1 MKNKSQTNNNTT
13 DSRKPVLF
21 LKRLR
26 YYIAIKENCDAWSNF
41 GLIGVG
47 SKHMDNG
54 ILDAKQELCDLINTQ
69 GGNLLRESGFV
80 PSQNGRTSYGNGSGY
95 LGWKNFGTQDAA
107 LRYLRQYFELVECDP
122 NIDTPPE
129 IPKSLK
135 KRKQQQHLT
144 GIKSSVETNSPVQ
157 KLAQIG
163 FKDAAKWEIVDD
175 HKIQDIGDDAEFW
188 KECKET
194 KNALY
199 AFCVEDQILYI
210 GKTSKTIEKRFIG
223 YRKPGKN
230 QLTNIKCHNEIQ
242 LLWKKNKTVRIMVFP
257 DQTHLHW
264 SDFRISL
271 TAGLED
277 DLIERFKPKLNG
289 SNKNNKN
296 SQSGNFLTESE
307 QNEEIAS

>member
-1 MKNKSQTNNNTT
+1 MKNKSQTNNNPT

-21 LKRLR
+21 LKRLQ
-26 YYIAIKENCDAWSNF
+26 YYIAIKENCDARSNF

-69 GGNLLRESGFV
+69 GGNLLREPGFV

-95 LGWKNFGTQDAA
+95 LGWKNFGGQHAA
-107 LRYLRQYFELVECDP
+107 LRYLRQYFELVECDT
-122 NIDTPPE
+122 NIDAPSE
-129 IPKSLK
+129 ILKSLK
-135 KRKQQQHLT
+135 KIKQQHLT

-223 YRKPGKN
+223 YRDPGKT
-230 QLTNIKCHNEIQ
+230 QATNRKCHDEIRC
-242 LLWKKNKTVRIMVFP
+242 LLDNNKAVRNMVFP

-264 SDFRISL
+264 GEFRISL
-271 TAGLED
+271 AAGLED
-277 DLIERFKPKLNG
+277 SLIEFIKPKLNG
-289 SNKNNKN
+289 SNKKNKTK
-296 SQSGNFLTESE
+296 QSRYFITESE
-307 QNEEIAS
+307 QNEEAAN